1 MKIEKVINYRYYNNK
16 ATVCD
21 LKLYVFLSSDVD
33 CDSPIEIHSEG
44 RTVLRD
50 GDTYDQ
56 KLGERIAESKALIK
70 AYKGLSA
77 YLGTDCKFLAE
88 SLALLDNDL
97 RNIQFNLEKEINHKD
112 FLINSTK

>member
-1 MKIEKVINYRYYNNK
+1 MKIEKVTEYKYYNNK

-33 CDSPIEIHSEG
+33 YDSPIEVHSEG
-44 RTVLRD
+44 RSVLRD
-50 GDTYDQ
+50 GDKYDQ

-70 AYKGLSA
+70 AYKGIAA
-77 YLGTDCKFLAE
+77 YLGTDCKFLAD

-97 RNIQFNLEKEINHKD
+97 QKIQLNLEKEINHKD
-112 FLINSTK
+112 FLINQ